1 MRPIW
6 NITYRIRWFY
16 YKVLMFTIALALGNC
31 CSSVGQ
37 ARRHSCLS
45 ASWEHISDLLSS
57 FRSQNLPLI
66 VTSVM
71 LRDIGDR
78 TLLS

>member
-16 YKVLMFTIALALGNC
+16 YKVLMFTIALTLGNC
-31 CSSVGQ
+31 WSSVGQ

-45 ASWEHISDLLSS
+45 ANWEHITIMALS
-57 FRSQNLPLI
+57 
-66 VTSVM
+66 
-71 LRDIGDR
+71 
-78 TLLS
+78 